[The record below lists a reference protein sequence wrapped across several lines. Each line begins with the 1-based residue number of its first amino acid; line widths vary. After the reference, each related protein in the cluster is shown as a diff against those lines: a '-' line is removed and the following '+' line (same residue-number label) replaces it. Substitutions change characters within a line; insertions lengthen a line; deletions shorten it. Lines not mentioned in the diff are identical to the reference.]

1 MRWRRGTS
9 DSNNQ
14 NPKSKIQNKKSC
26 LSAIA
31 IGKFGIHHKEAFMK
45 SLLAAFT
52 LIMLVLTQTRA
63 FADLPEPKAGPQNPN
78 MEAGRKA
85 IDAKDYKS
93 AVGHLTKAVQEL
105 PNDADAHNMLGY
117 SYRKT
122 GNFDKSMEHY
132 QRALKLDTNHRSA
145 HEYLGELYLDLN
157 QMGNAEKQLA
167 ALKKACPLLGKCE
180 EYDDLKRAIDN
191 HKAKAK

>member
-1 MRWRRGTS
+1 
-9 DSNNQ
+9 
-14 NPKSKIQNKKSC
+14 
-26 LSAIA
+26 
-31 IGKFGIHHKEAFMK
+31 MK
-45 SLLAAFT
+45 SLLAAIT
-52 LIMLVLTQTRA
+52 LIMLVLTQTRT

-85 IDAKDYKS
+85 IDAKDYKA

-122 GNFDKSMEHY
+122 GSFDKSMEHY
-132 QRALKLDTNHRSA
+132 QRALKLDSNNRGA

-157 QMGNAEKQLA
+157 QPDNAEKQLA
-167 ALKKACPLLGKCE
+167 ALKKACPFFGTCE
-180 EYDDLKRAIDN
+180 EFEDLKKAIDGY
-191 HKAKAK
+191 KAKKR

>member
-1 MRWRRGTS
+1 
-9 DSNNQ
+9 
-14 NPKSKIQNKKSC
+14 
-26 LSAIA
+26 
-31 IGKFGIHHKEAFMK
+31 MK
-45 SLLAAFT
+45 SLLAVAT
-52 LIMLVLTQTRA
+52 LVVLVLTQTRA

-85 IDAKDYKS
+85 IDAKDYKA

-105 PNDADAHNMLGY
+105 PNEADAHNMLGY

-132 QRALKLDTNHRSA
+132 QRALKIDANHRSA

-167 ALKKACPLLGKCE
+167 ALKKACPLLGRCE
-180 EYDDLKRAIDN
+180 EYDDLKQAIDN
-191 HKAKAK
+191 YKAKAR